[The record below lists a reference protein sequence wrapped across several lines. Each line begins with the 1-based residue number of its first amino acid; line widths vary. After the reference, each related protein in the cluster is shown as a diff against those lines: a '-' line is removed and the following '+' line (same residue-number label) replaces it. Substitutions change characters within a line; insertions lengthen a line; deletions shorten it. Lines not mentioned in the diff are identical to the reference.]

1 MLILFVASHLL
12 STCLAIRLNFLA
24 TPIQQQCHHSHQR
37 CVNLLTHHLELNRT
51 ELKVLGIPENNYVE
65 NFVLVDLPLFFV
77 QRYVITTFSP
87 CTRNASIF
95 YASTENGGVLQRIK
109 IYPDTRIFAV
119 DAICAT
125 RDRYGSCHTLIDYVF
140 STDKNT
146 IVQHCRFNVDTNEES
161 CQKIPDFNQ
170 LPDLVVL
177 HNARLSLLEK
187 HQRHVR
193 VTIWPITTL
202 VQQYFS
208 RTFQN
213 LRIWRSEKPDRM
225 QLDIVVKQ
233 RVFRC
238 HHRTRMYQVKT
249 SLIDPNIVIV
259 ALVCEQDGKPNCI
272 RYVEY
277 HQVDYSRT
285 LVRALP
291 LMTDS
296 RHFLRRARQHSR
308 NVVISAIK
316 QTPYT
321 IQYLF
326 SDGSFYDKRSKTFKS
341 IIDQNNYTNVINDFI
356 R

>member
-1 MLILFVASHLL
+1 MLILFVATHLL
-12 STCLAIRLNFLA
+12 TTCLAIRLNFLA
-24 TPIQQQCHHSHQR
+24 TPIQQKCQH

-51 ELKVLGIPENNYVE
+51 ELRVLEIPEDNYVE

-95 YASTENGGVLQRIK
+95 YASTDNGGVLQRIK
-109 IYPDTRIFAV
+109 VYPDTRIFAV

-125 RDRYGSCHTLIDYVF
+125 RDRYGSCHTLIDYVY
-140 STDKNT
+140 STQK
-146 IVQHCRFNVDTNEES
+146 IVQHCRYNVGTNEES
-161 CQKIPDFNQ
+161 CQKIPNFNH
-170 LPDLVVL
+170 LPELVVL
-177 HNARLSLLEK
+177 HNARLSLIEK
-187 HQRHVR
+187 YQRHVR
-193 VTIWPITTL
+193 VTIWPITKL

-213 LRIWRSEKPDRM
+213 IRIWRSENSGRM
-225 QLDIVVKQ
+225 QLDIVLKK

-238 HHRTRMYQVKT
+238 QHQTRMYQVKV

-259 ALVCEQDGKPNCI
+259 ALACEKNGKPLCI

-291 LMTDS
+291 LMTAG

-326 SDGSFYDKRSKTFKS
+326 SDGAFYDKRSKTFKF
-341 IIDQNNYTNVINDFI
+341 IIDQHNYTNVINDFI